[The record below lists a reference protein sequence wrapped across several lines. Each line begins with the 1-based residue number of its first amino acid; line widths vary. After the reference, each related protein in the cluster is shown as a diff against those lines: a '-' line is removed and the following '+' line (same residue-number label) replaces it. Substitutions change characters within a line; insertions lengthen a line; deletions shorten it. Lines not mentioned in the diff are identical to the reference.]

1 VWLGATLG
9 EQAHVVAHRYQ
20 LEGGRRVEDR
30 PITRYYSLTAK
41 GEALGPV
48 FERLDDW
55 AAEWV
60 EGR

>member
-1 VWLGATLG
+1 
-9 EQAHVVAHRYQ
+9 VVAHRYQ

-30 PITRYYSLTAK
+30 PIPRYYSLTAK

-48 FERLDDW
+48 FERLDDG